1 MKNRKSGIGIILI
14 LFVLLGIWVFFNF
27 SLKTLLQKPVT
38 PTMEPNKTINSPR
51 PLIKV
56 ALRGADFY
64 EVRGIDVSRHQGKID
79 WNLVAME
86 NIHFAYIKATEGTTY
101 VDKSFGE
108 NFANAQKTKLK
119 VGAYHFLSYDSTGTS
134 QAENFIAKVPKLP
147 GLLPPMIDIE
157 FDPATV
163 LPTQEV
169 SDQIIA
175 ELIGRIE
182 EFYGVKPVLYVNY
195 DSYEMFVRGK
205 YQDYPIWICDIN
217 KPAEMP
223 EDQEVTLWQY
233 SHTGRLQG
241 VNKGNSNVD
250 LNIFTGSMDEFLN
263 KFITK

>member
-1 MKNRKSGIGIILI
+1 MNKRKSRAKIILI
-14 LFVLLGIWVFFNF
+14 VSLLMGIWIFITPGF
-27 SLKTLLQKPVT
+27 KKILQDLAT
-38 PTMEPNKTINSPR
+38 PTIESRKTINKP
-51 PLIKV
+51 PVNV
-56 ALRGADFY
+56 ALKSADLY
-64 EVRGIDVSRHQGKID
+64 AVRGIDVSRHQGNID
-79 WNLVAME
+79 WDKVAQE

-101 VDKSFGE
+101 VDKNFDK
-108 NFANAQKTKLK
+108 NFASAQKTNLR
-119 VGAYHFLSYDSTGTS
+119 VGAYHFLRYDSTGSS

-163 LPTQEV
+163 LPDQAV
-169 SDQIIA
+169 SDQIIS
-175 ELIGRIE
+175 ELIKKIE
-182 EFYGVKPVLYVNY
+182 QYYGVKPVLYVNY

-223 EDQEVTLWQY
+223 EDQVVTLWQY
-233 SHTGRLQG
+233 THTGRLQG

-250 LNIFTGSMDEFLN
+250 LDIFTGNMDDFLN

>member
-1 MKNRKSGIGIILI
+1 VKKRKNKARI
-14 LFVLLGIWVFFNF
+14 LFIVLVLLGIWIYFAPYLRTFVQKPATPTIESIKNINR
-27 SLKTLLQKPVT
+27 KPVT
-38 PTMEPNKTINSPR
+38 VTLKNAES
-51 PLIKV
+51 
-56 ALRGADFY
+56 Y
-64 EVRGIDVSRHQGKID
+64 EVRGIDVSRHQGNID
-79 WNLVAME
+79 WNKIAEE

-101 VDKSFGE
+101 TDK
-108 NFANAQKTKLK
+108 NFDKNFTNAQKTNIK
-119 VGAYHFLSYDSTGTS
+119 VGAYHFLSYDSSGPS

-147 GLLPPMIDIE
+147 GMLPPMIDIE

-175 ELIGRIE
+175 ELIGIIE
-182 EFYGVKPVLYVNY
+182 EFYGAKPVLYVNY

-223 EDQEVTLWQY
+223 EDQKVTLWQY

-263 KFITK
+263 NFTTN